1 MAGTLI
7 LNRKRR
13 QVLGRICIYLLVL
26 IVLAIVLLPF
36 LWMVSGSFKTSLEIQ
51 GADVMDPEKS
61 PQWFPRTF
69 TLKNYI
75 EANNTVRIFDYFKN
89 SLIISIGT
97 MISGVFLSVMAAYAL
112 SRYAFR
118 GRGIYTMGLLMTQ
131 MFPGVLFLIPYFVL
145 FVWVKNLTGIPL
157 RDTYWGMILTYTSFA
172 LPFSVLMLRNYLES
186 IPREIDEQA
195 ALDGCTPWGTLFRII
210 LPLSKP
216 GLAAVG
222 IYCFI
227 MAWNEVLFASVLTGQ
242 NTKTVSIGLLEYITT
257 QQARWAQMMAAC
269 VIVSIPVLIL
279 FTLMQKQIV
288 DGLVAGATKG

>member
-1 MAGTLI
+1 MAGI

-13 QVLGRICIYLLVL
+13 RTLSRISVYLLVFG
-26 IVLAIVLLPF
+26 VLGIVLLPF
-36 LWMVSGSFKTSLEIQ
+36 LWMLSGSFKTTLEIQ

-61 PQWFPRTF
+61 PQWWPRTF
-69 TLKNYI
+69 TLDNYI
-75 EANNTVRIFDYFKN
+75 EANNTVRILDYFKN

-112 SRYAFR
+112 FRYAFR
-118 GRGIYTMGLLMTQ
+118 GRGVYTMSLLMTQ

-145 FVWVKNLTGIPL
+145 FVWVKNLTGLPL

-210 LPLSKP
+210 LPLCKP

-242 NTKTVSIGLLEYITT
+242 FTKTVSIGLLEYITN

-279 FTLMQKQIV
+279 FTIMQKQIV

>member
-1 MAGTLI
+1 MNMAGI
-7 LNRKRR
+7 LNRKRQ
-13 QVLGRICIYLLVL
+13 QVLGRITIYLLVL
-26 IVLAIVLLPF
+26 LVLAMVLLPF
-36 LWMVSGSFKTSLEIQ
+36 LWMLSGSLKTSLEIQ
-51 GADVMDPEKS
+51 GADVMDPAKY
-61 PQWFPRTF
+61 PRWWPRTF
-69 TLKNYI
+69 TFENYI
-75 EANNTVRIFDYFKN
+75 EANNTVRILDYFKN

-97 MISGVFLSVMAAYAL
+97 MISGVLLSVMAAYAL

-118 GRGIYTMGLLMTQ
+118 GRGVYVMSLLMTQ

-145 FVWVKNLTGIPL
+145 FVWFKNLTGIPM

-172 LPFSVLMLRNYLES
+172 LPFSILMLRNYLES

-216 GLAAVG
+216 GMAAVG

-242 NTKTVSIGLLEYITT
+242 YTKTVSIGLLEYITT

-279 FTLMQKQIV
+279 FTIMQKQIV

>member
-1 MAGTLI
+1 MAGI
-7 LNRKRR
+7 LSRKRR
-13 QVLGRICIYLLVL
+13 KTLGRISIYLLVL
-26 IVLAIVLLPF
+26 LVLAVVLLPF
-36 LWMVSGSFKTSLEIQ
+36 LWMLSGSFKTTLEIQ
-51 GADVMDPEKS
+51 GADVMDPAKS
-61 PQWFPRTF
+61 PQWWPRTF
-69 TLKNYI
+69 TFENYI
-75 EANNTVRIFDYFKN
+75 EANNTVRIFDYFRN

-97 MISGVFLSVMAAYAL
+97 MISGVLLSVMAAYAL

-118 GRGIYTMGLLMTQ
+118 GRGVYTMSLLMTQ

-145 FVWVKNLTGIPL
+145 FVWVKNLTGLPL

-195 ALDGCTPWGTLFRII
+195 ALDGCSPWGTLFRII
-210 LPLSKP
+210 LPLCKP

-242 NTKTVSIGLLEYITT
+242 FTKTVSIGLLEYITT

-279 FTLMQKQIV
+279 FTFMQKQIV